1 VTTLGAGRG
10 FDVDL
15 SHVTV
20 AGICRDCRARLDEA
34 HLD

>member
-1 VTTLGAGRG
+1 VTSLRAARG

-20 AGICRDCRARLDEA
+20 AGTCRDCQTRLDEA